1 MKRKIAMLLV
11 SATLAIALLGG
22 GVYAY
27 FSDSENSDNN
37 NFTAGTM
44 DLTLNDGGAAAI
56 SLSNVAPGDSGL
68 SMYTLRNIGTIDG
81 NLQVSIANLENL
93 PGSNPEPEGPGDIGN
108 LAQSIHVHFW
118 MDDGDGIV
126 NGAETLMYDGFLI
139 GVTIPSTSSLLAAGQ
154 STYLAMAWSID
165 YNSVGNEI
173 QGDIV
178 NFDLVFTL
186 QQVP

>member
-27 FSDSENSDNN
+27 FSDSESANDN

-44 DLTLNDGGAAAI
+44 DLTLNDGGAASI
-56 SLSNVAPGDSGL
+56 SMANVKPGDSGL
-68 SMYTLRNIGTIDG
+68 SMYTLRNVGTVNG
-81 NLQVSIANLENL
+81 NLQVSIANLQNL
-93 PGSNPEPEGPGDIGN
+93 PGSNPEPEGPNNAD

-118 MDDGDGIV
+118 MDDGDGIF
-126 NGAETLMYDGFLI
+126 NGAETYMYDGMLS
-139 GVTIPSTSSLLAAGQ
+139 GVTIPSTSSLLTAGS
-154 STYLAMAWSID
+154 STYLAMAWGID

-173 QGDIV
+173 QGDLV

-186 QQVP
+186 TQVSP

>member
-118 MDDGDGIV
+118 MDDGDGSQEAGEI
-126 NGAETLMYDGFLI
+126 ELYDGVLS
-139 GVTIPSTSSLLAAGQ
+139 GVTMPSSSSLLAAGG
-154 STYLAMAWSID
+154 STFLALAWDIPTTI
-165 YNSVGNEI
+165 GNEI